1 MVQILER
8 KYEMPK
14 TLGANMAKRREILK
28 AAAGSAA
35 LRWQLKDAC
44 SKDID
49 FWVNCFAFTYDPR
62 NEQSV
67 VPFVT
72 YPYQTEAMEELVSAI
87 RHKDDV
93 GIKKSRDMGAS
104 WINLTVFY
112 WMFHFFEMQTFLMFS
127 RNEAYVDASGDPKS
141 LFWKIDFLRQHEP
154 AWLKPN
160 VTRRQMHIGNDDNGS
175 TIDGQST
182 TKDAGRGDRRR
193 AALID
198 EFASF
203 DPVMSYEVL
212 SATRDMTDC
221 RIFNST
227 PKGSANAFY
236 DVIHKMNCRII
247 EMHWSKHPQ
256 KAQGLYTSE
265 REDARKP
272 WKLKLLSDW
281 RGIVNVR
288 MIGDAQQR
296 AVRFPEEYP
305 FILDGKTR
313 SPWYDLQCS
322 RCATPAEI
330 AQELDIDFLGSDY
343 QFFDSRAIENYKMLY
358 CRDALLVGDLAYN
371 FDTYE
376 PTGFSLSSKGFLE
389 MWMQLDGGHV
399 RREDKFVI
407 GVDVAAGTGA
417 SNSAAC
423 VYSLKLNEKVAE
435 YANPNILPADF
446 ANFITA
452 LGWFFNE
459 ALIVP
464 DRSGP
469 TGEVFVK
476 RLQDNGYSNIYRR
489 HNEKKI
495 GRETVNEY
503 GIFLNPAAKTS
514 ILHEYRAAIAD
525 NTIINRSERAMD
537 ECLQFI
543 CKMDGTI
550 EHAASANAK
559 DPTSARSAHG
569 DLVIGDA
576 LAALALK
583 DPNVQ
588 TEQSDKEPEIPVDSV
603 MGRMTARLAARAAE
617 ENSELGEGWD

>member
-1 MVQILER
+1 
-8 KYEMPK
+8 
-14 TLGANMAKRREILK
+14 
-28 AAAGSAA
+28 
-35 LRWQLKDAC
+35 
-44 SKDID
+44 
-49 FWVNCFAFTYDPR
+49 
-62 NEQSV
+62 
-67 VPFVT
+67 
-72 YPYQTEAMEELVSAI
+72 
-87 RHKDDV
+87 
-93 GIKKSRDMGAS
+93 
-104 WINLTVFY
+104 
-112 WMFHFFEMQTFLMFS
+112 
-127 RNEAYVDASGDPKS
+127 
-141 LFWKIDFLRQHEP
+141 
-154 AWLKPN
+154 
-160 VTRRQMHIGNDDNGS
+160 
-175 TIDGQST
+175 
-182 TKDAGRGDRRR
+182 
-193 AALID
+193 
-198 EFASF
+198 
-203 DPVMSYEVL
+203 
-212 SATRDMTDC
+212 
-221 RIFNST
+221 
-227 PKGSANAFY
+227 
-236 DVIHKMNCRII
+236 
-247 EMHWSKHPQ
+247 
-256 KAQGLYTSE
+256 
-265 REDARKP
+265 
-272 WKLKLLSDW
+272 
-281 RGIVNVR
+281 
-288 MIGDAQQR
+288 
-296 AVRFPEEYP
+296 
-305 FILDGKTR
+305 
-313 SPWYDLQCS
+313 
-322 RCATPAEI
+322 
-330 AQELDIDFLGSDY
+330 
-343 QFFDSRAIENYKMLY
+343 
-358 CRDALLVGDLAYN
+358 
-371 FDTYE
+371 
-376 PTGFSLSSKGFLE
+376 
-389 MWMQLDGGHV
+389 MQLDGGRV
-399 RREDKFVI
+399 KREDKFVI

-423 VYSLKLNEKVAE
+423 VYSLQLNEKVAE

-588 TEQSDKEPEIPVDSV
+588 TEQKDKEPEIPVDSV
-603 MGRMTARLAARAAE
+603 MGRMTARLAARAAA

>member
-87 RHKDDV
+87 RHKADV

-236 DVIHKMNCRII
+236 NVIHKMNCRII

-343 QFFDSRAIENYKMLY
+343 QFFDSRAIEKYKMLY

>member
-44 SKDID
+44 SKDIG

-62 NEQSV
+62 KEQSV

-72 YPYQTEAMEELVSAI
+72 YPFQTEAMEELVSAI
-87 RHKDDV
+87 RHGEDV

-104 WINLTVFY
+104 WVNLTVFY
-112 WMFHFFEMQTFLMFS
+112 WMFHFREMQSFLMFS
-127 RNEAYVDASGDPKS
+127 RNEAYVDASGDSKS

-175 TIDGQST
+175 IIDGQST
-182 TKDAGRGDRRR
+182 TGDAGRGDRRT

-198 EFASF
+198 EFAAF
-203 DPVMSYEVL
+203 DPVMGYDVL
-212 SATRDMTDC
+212 KATRDMTNC
-221 RIFNST
+221 RVFNST

-247 EMHWSKHPQ
+247 EMHWSKHPE

-281 RGIVNVR
+281 RGVVNVR
-288 MIGDAQQR
+288 ASGDAR
-296 AVRFPEEYP
+296 SKAVRFPEEYP

-322 RCATPAEI
+322 RCATSAEI
-330 AQELDIDFLGSDY
+330 SQELDIDFLGSDY
-343 QFFDSRAIENYKMLY
+343 QFFDSRAIEKYKMLY

-371 FDTYE
+371 LDTYE

-389 MWMQLDGGHV
+389 MWMQLDGGRV

>member
-87 RHKDDV
+87 RHKADV

-236 DVIHKMNCRII
+236 NVIHKMNCRII

>member
-87 RHKDDV
+87 RHKADV

>member
-87 RHKDDV
+87 RHKADV

-212 SATRDMTDC
+212 RATRDMTDC

-236 DVIHKMNCRII
+236 NVIHKMNCRII

-343 QFFDSRAIENYKMLY
+343 QFFDSRAIEKYKMLY